1 VLDAAIRRGD
11 VESTSQQGAAVFAA
25 SSAIAEDPAFGDER
39 LYAYRLRGTTAT
51 LGGTLS
57 FALNDHASVDLRY
70 RYASTRSPQSLEYR
84 TNNVALLLA
93 YRL

>member
-1 VLDAAIRRGD
+1 MLMQRTPSAQAMGQ
-11 VESTSQQGAAVFAA
+11 TSDAA

-84 TNNVALLLA
+84 TSNVALLLA

>member
-1 VLDAAIRRGD
+1 
-11 VESTSQQGAAVFAA
+11 
-25 SSAIAEDPAFGDER
+25 
-39 LYAYRLRGTTAT
+39 
-51 LGGTLS
+51 LS

-84 TNNVALLLA
+84 TSNVALLLA